1 MRSLAEPRAPQAAG
15 APAGQAQSTAPVP
28 WWLPLLMLAS
38 GFAGLGYQ
46 IVWTRQSAL
55 WLGHEH
61 AAVLAVV
68 AAFFGGLAL
77 GAFAL
82 GARIERSLRP
92 ARWYAAC
99 EVLIALW
106 AAVLWWGLAPA
117 SQALVQAAGPE
128 PGPLRQWWLAFG
140 GSFVLLLPATAAMGA
155 TLPALA
161 GLVAGQGRRG
171 SAIAGLYAANT
182 LGAVAGVLA
191 TAFWLLPAFGLAR
204 TAAACAALNL
214 VCAAAALALPVA
226 VPHAATPLPARAP
239 AWRLRALLVATGLL
253 GIGYEVLVLRVLG
266 QVFENTVYTFAL
278 VLAVYL
284 AGTALGAAGHQRRT
298 ARLGHDAGRRE
309 QLLLA
314 LAGAVGLG
322 LAALWSAA
330 ALRAAAQQALLSWAV
345 EPMTAA
351 LLAEAGVALL
361 AFGPPTLVMGALFG
375 QLCDE
380 ARGSG
385 LGFGRALGWNTLGAA
400 AAPLVFGVLAL
411 PLGGAKAAVL
421 AVPAAYLLLL
431 ARRSWR
437 QPVPWVLAGGTAT
450 LVVLAPPLV
459 LVDVPAGGRLLALHT
474 GASAT
479 ASVVEDRQGVRSLH
493 IDNRAQEGSSATRF
507 ADGRQALLPL
517 LLHPQPQRAL
527 FLGVGT
533 GVTAA
538 TAASL
543 ATGAGLVVDAVELVP
558 EVLQA
563 LPLFVPAPSPS
574 LRLHVADA
582 RRFVRAGTAAWDVVV
597 ADNFHPARSGSGAQ
611 YTVEHFA
618 AVRARLAPGGLFCQW
633 LPLHQLDTATLR
645 SIVRSFQAVYPDAR
659 ALLATH
665 SLRTPVLGLVG
676 QAGPGGFDPQALQRA
691 LAAAGRPGQPDGPAG
706 FGLGDPLA
714 LLGSFVAGPASL
726 ARFAAGAPLNTDD
739 HPVVAHLAPRS
750 VYTPQ
755 PSPQDR
761 LLAWVAQFA
770 IAPHELLQAP
780 ADPALSARLGAYL
793 AARDR
798 FLAAGR
804 GVRPQPDVRVMLA
817 QVQGPLLDVLRTSP
831 DFQPA
836 LQPLLEMAA
845 ALGAADPAAARR
857 LLLEL
862 AAVVPDSG
870 AVAQALAAGPAAYTA
885 TAAPPR

>member
-1 MRSLAEPRAPQAAG
+1 MRSLAEPGAAS
-15 APAGQAQSTAPVP
+15 ALASRVQPVASVP

-46 IVWTRQSAL
+46 IVWTQQSAL

-68 AAFFGGLAL
+68 TAFFGGLAL

-82 GARIERSLRP
+82 GARIERSRRP

-140 GSFVLLLPATAAMGA
+140 GSFLLLLPATAAMGA

-161 GLVAGQGRRG
+161 RLVAAQGRRG

-191 TAFWLLPAFGLAR
+191 TAFWLLPSFGLAR
-204 TAAACAALNL
+204 TAAVCAVLNL
-214 VCAAAALALPVA
+214 ACAAAALALP
-226 VPHAATPLPARAP
+226 AAAPQAAAPLPARAA
-239 AWRLRALLVATGLL
+239 AWHLRGLLVATGML

-298 ARLGHDAGRRE
+298 ARHGHDAGRRDR
-309 QLLLA
+309 LLLA

-330 ALRAAAQQALLSWAV
+330 TLRAALQQALLAWAV
-345 EPMTAA
+345 DPMAAA

-361 AFGPPTLVMGALFG
+361 AFGPPTLVMGALFS
-375 QLCDE
+375 QLCDD

-411 PLGGAKAAVL
+411 PLGGAKAALLV
-421 AVPAAYLLLL
+421 VPAAYLLLL

-493 IDNRAQEGSSATRF
+493 IDNRAQEGSNATRF

-517 LLHPQPQRAL
+517 LLHAQPQRAL

-543 ATGAGLVVDAVELVP
+543 ATPTGLVVDAVELVP
-558 EVLQA
+558 EVLQV
-563 LPLFVPAPSPS
+563 LPLFVPAPPPS

-582 RRFVRAGTAAWDVVV
+582 RRFVRAGTAAWDVIV
-597 ADNFHPARSGSGAQ
+597 ADNFHPARSGSGAL

-645 SIVRSFQAVYPDAR
+645 SIVRSFQAVYPEAR

-676 QAGPGGFDPQALQRA
+676 QAGRGGFDPHALQRA
-691 LAAAGRPGQPDGPAG
+691 LQAADGPGGPAG

-761 LLAWVAQFA
+761 LLGWVAQFE
-770 IAPHELLQAP
+770 IASHELLRAP
-780 ADPALSARLGAYL
+780 ADPAYAARLAAYA

-804 GVRPQPDVRVMLA
+804 DVRPQPDVRVMLA

-845 ALGAADPAAARR
+845 ALGGADPAAARR
-857 LLLEL
+857 LLLDL
-862 AAVVPDSG
+862 AAVVPASD
-870 AVAQALAAGPAAYTA
+870 AVARALAAHSALADPA
-885 TAAPPR
+885 PVPLR